1 MAVALGIGNRTDG
14 NFDMNPLQTAST
26 LAPALVPSLAPEPS
40 HECLETRQHRLDDW
54 VTAFAAKL
62 VGLGAEA
69 TPEELKKLGRSLFP
83 HYDLLDPYQIARMV
97 WRRWSAER
105 ATAPRATAQAP
116 RAKSGKPGA
125 PGSDPC

>member
-1 MAVALGIGNRTDG
+1 MNQPPSSSTVGLPAAL
-14 NFDMNPLQTAST
+14 
-26 LAPALVPSLAPEPS
+26 PSLAPS
-40 HECLETRQHRLDDW
+40 VVLDCLETRQRRLDDW
-54 VTAFAAKL
+54 VTAFATKL
-62 VGLGAEA
+62 AGLGAEA
-69 TPEELKKLGRSLFP
+69 SPAELTKLGRSLYP